1 MALREHAH
9 STPHYSSGAGQ
20 ERDACIVSP
29 QTYSLHQ
36 NMNGSKHKVATGIF
50 QACSLQSL
58 SSGIAEDCPTGCW
71 SLQESPIQS
80 LLQLAIL
87 ATDSTTYGGALDK
100 G

>member
-9 STPHYSSGAGQ
+9 STPHYSLGAGL

-36 NMNGSKHKVATGIF
+36 NMNGSEHKVATGIL
-50 QACSLQSL
+50 QPCSLQSL
-58 SSGIAEDCPTGCW
+58 SSGIAKDCPTGCW
-71 SLQESPIQS
+71 SLQESPIQR
-80 LLQLAIL
+80 LLQLTIL
-87 ATDSTTYGGALDK
+87 ATDNTTYSGALDK